1 MAKSSGLVDV
11 SQHLHLFPLSLWF
24 DSILHSTLSITKPNV
39 SRNRWSLQLSQHG
52 LIFQMHSTEHGHRKI
67 PPQSSVDYIRFNKR
81 LNDWMLDMYGCSVI
95 ASRLLL
101 SWVHM
106 EQGFFPGDGVMLS
119 GLFLDCRCYRCENE
133 SKWLDSQTGIRCFII
148 IYFRYRYCSCFR
160 YWWRIGVRRTWSR
173 ICAYLD
179 FFLKM
184 GGELRTLTPRRL

>member
-1 MAKSSGLVDV
+1 MISSIIAAWSDISNALDGTWTSQDPAAVIGGLHTI
-11 SQHLHLFPLSLWF
+11 QQT
-24 DSILHSTLSITKPNV
+24 I
-39 SRNRWSLQLSQHG
+39 
-52 LIFQMHSTEHGHRKI
+52 E
-67 PPQSSVDYIRFNKR
+67 R
-81 LNDWMLDMYGCSVI
+81 LNVGYVWMFCNCFTSAAFVSSYRARFL
-95 ASRLLL
+95 
-101 SWVHM
+101 
-106 EQGFFPGDGVMLS
+106 FFGDGVMLS

-179 FFLKM
+179 LFLKM